1 MSNAPLYR
9 LAARVAASAATVNL
23 LIGCALTPD
32 PQSPREY
39 LDQTTAATVIIV
51 ARPMVFAHEK
61 PELAV
66 HMRDY
71 VTLAA
76 ATIDRSGKTDY
87 VVIAYFWSTFDAH
100 GRAGAAG
107 APAGAAVMQARAA
120 VTAAGSPVAQA
131 GPVTSRGAE
140 DSGNESGTDDLIIAA
155 DDRRIVLHLSG
166 HSPRDAGIGEAIM
179 APPVQTVLPNVYR
192 TDLATL
198 RFLAAARNIAVI
210 AGTHAVETEFPIWD
224 DQRAALAA
232 FVRQISG
239 EQ

>member
-23 LIGCALTPD
+23 LIGCAVTPD

-100 GRAGAAG
+100 GRAGAAV
-107 APAGAAVMQARAA
+107 AQAGSA
-120 VTAAGSPVAQA
+120 VTPAGSPVAQA
-131 GPVTSRGAE
+131 GPATSRGAE
-140 DSGNESGTDDLIIAA
+140 DSGNESATDDLVIAA

-166 HSPRDAGIGEAIM
+166 HSPRDAGIGETIM
-179 APPVQTVLPNVYR
+179 APPVQSVLPNVYR

-210 AGTHAVETEFPIWD
+210 TGPHAVETEFPVWD